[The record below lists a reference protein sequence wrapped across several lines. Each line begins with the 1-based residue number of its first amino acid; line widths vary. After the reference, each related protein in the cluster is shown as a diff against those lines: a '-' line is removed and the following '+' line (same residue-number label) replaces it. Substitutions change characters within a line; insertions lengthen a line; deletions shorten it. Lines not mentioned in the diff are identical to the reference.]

1 MSDEETRDRLMKLEV
16 ITGADARSGL
26 RGEVRDMR
34 DDVTRIYDRLRGM
47 ELRLYTI
54 VGGIAVAAWLREYL
68 L

>member
-26 RGEVRDMR
+26 RGEVRDMC
-34 DDVTRIYDRLRGM
+34 DDVTRIYDRIRGM